1 MKSPKSEKNDY
12 LDISG
17 GIDFERVQEKTE
29 LYKTP
34 RVPRPEELRIALRN
48 THSIDNEFVATI
60 DNRKLV
66 GIVPAGQH
74 APGTAAAVQARVAHL
89 EKLVAASKDN
99 IESLQ
104 QGRQRDRE
112 KLDLLSREQRNAA
125 DEWRLAAGELLL
137 NTAAH
142 AQHLRETNRELLK
155 QPAQI
160 ARTQAYVAISATNSK
175 LLRAIDH
182 IAPYVDL
189 SKTSEY
195 FGAMVFS
202 KTMQEH
208 FKNREFADAATEGTL
223 FLADAAIEATN
234 NILSDPAMRDDAVRW
249 ITGAGGNIVRGY
261 SFTRDAINSIA
272 AAHQFAEHTLNAHEV
287 LENIDNAAELQKV
300 LSQQH
305 KKHVDKLQEAKRE
318 LNKIQQK

>member
-1 MKSPKSEKNDY
+1 
-12 LDISG
+12 
-17 GIDFERVQEKTE
+17 
-29 LYKTP
+29 
-34 RVPRPEELRIALRN
+34 
-48 THSIDNEFVATI
+48 
-60 DNRKLV
+60 
-66 GIVPAGQH
+66 
-74 APGTAAAVQARVAHL
+74 
-89 EKLVAASKDN
+89 
-99 IESLQ
+99 
-104 QGRQRDRE
+104 
-112 KLDLLSREQRNAA
+112 LLSQEQRNAA

-137 NTAAH
+137 NSAAH

-182 IAPYVDL
+182 IAPYADL